1 MSHRTQS
8 LSIRL
13 LILLLTVVAVFLLLS
28 GGEASG
34 RPAPTSSRY
43 TVLPGDTLWR
53 IAREVAGPDQD
64 VRVVIDAIMTANSL
78 STSAIRAGQI
88 LWVPDPR

>member
-1 MSHRTQS
+1 
-8 LSIRL
+8 
-13 LILLLTVVAVFLLLS
+13 
-28 GGEASG
+28 
-34 RPAPTSSRY
+34 
-43 TVLPGDTLWR
+43 
-53 IAREVAGPDQD
+53 VAGPDQD